1 MDCPEVVME
10 RLSAITSRPGVL
22 LACFLTAYAAAAVA
36 FQSISKIPP
45 WVDGAPVD
53 ILTGSM
59 IWMTCLIALMMSF
72 LTSGQVLSSLIWL
85 AGSAALGI
93 VALDEL
99 FGMHEHASKIRDDD
113 DPKILMALG
122 AGVALSILVRVE
134 KIRGAPLALL
144 ITGFAIHCLYLL
156 SDLGDGDFFDITFG
170 NPDGLRILEEVLEFS
185 AMSAYLSAF
194 VLVLLR
200 HVTGYSVWV
209 AKPSAARWREGIGR
223 IANAK
228 S

>member
-1 MDCPEVVME
+1 M
-10 RLSAITSRPGVL
+10 

-36 FQSISKIPP
+36 FQLISKIPP

-53 ILTGSM
+53 IMNGTL

-72 LTSGQVLSSLIWL
+72 LTSGRGISSLIWL
-85 AGSAALGI
+85 AGSAALGV
-93 VALDEL
+93 VALDEM

-113 DPKILMALG
+113 DPKILMAIG
-122 AGVALSILVRVE
+122 AGVALTTLVRVE

-144 ITGFAIHCLYLL
+144 IIGFVIHCLYLL
-156 SDLGDGDFFDITFG
+156 SDLGDGDFLDLTFG

-185 AMSAYLSAF
+185 AMSAYLAAF

-200 HVTGYSVWV
+200 HVTGYAVWA
-209 AKPSAARWREGIGR
+209 AKPSETRWQERLGR
-223 IANAK
+223 IAGAK
-228 S
+228 P